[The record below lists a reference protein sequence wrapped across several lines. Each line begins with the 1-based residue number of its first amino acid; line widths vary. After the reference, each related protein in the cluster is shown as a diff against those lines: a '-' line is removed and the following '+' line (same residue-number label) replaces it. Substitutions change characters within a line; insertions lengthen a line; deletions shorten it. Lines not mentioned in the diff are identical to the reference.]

1 MGPYADHALD
11 QLSAAY
17 GEFWETWL
25 VPTAIGAGVW
35 CARLHTDHRHYINA
49 ESPAM
54 LDTLMGRDD
63 QLARRVYSS
72 ADARYSMTPAARPTA
87 TLITTSGTGKA
98 PARTSQTGAKGDA
111 A

>member
-1 MGPYADHALD
+1 MRAGTVEVAAMVMYADHALD

-25 VPTAIGAGVW
+25 VPTAVGAGVW
-35 CARLHTDHRHYINA
+35 SARLHTDHRHYINA

-54 LDTLMGRDD
+54 LETLMERDD

-72 ADARYSMTPAARPTA
+72 AA
-87 TLITTSGTGKA
+87 TG
-98 PARTSQTGAKGDA
+98 PRGDVP
-111 A
+111 

>member
-1 MGPYADHALD
+1 MMLLGGSRLGSVEVAAMDTYADHALG
-11 QLSAAY
+11 QLRVAY

-35 CARLHTDHRHYINA
+35 CARLHADHGHYINA

-54 LDTLMGRDD
+54 LETLLERDD

-72 ADARYSMTPAARPTA
+72 A
-87 TLITTSGTGKA
+87 A
-98 PARTSQTGAKGDA
+98 PETRGNVA
-111 A
+111 